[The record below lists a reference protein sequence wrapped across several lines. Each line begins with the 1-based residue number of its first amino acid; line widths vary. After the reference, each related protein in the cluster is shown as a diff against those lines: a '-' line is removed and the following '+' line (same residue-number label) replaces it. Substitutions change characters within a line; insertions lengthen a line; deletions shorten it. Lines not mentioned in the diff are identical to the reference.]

1 MKEHQMSLLASLKAE
16 HYFIQFVR
24 PAVPTPSATALG
36 LYDRI
41 FSVHEVMHGATGS
54 SFHVIAASGASPQ
67 KIPVPVGK
75 HTFQV
80 VVPSDFDGDYGH
92 EYGIA
97 KFAFLVGANVATS

>member
-1 MKEHQMSLLASLKAE
+1 MSLLASLKAE
-16 HYFIQFVR
+16 HYFIQFLR
-24 PAVPTPSATALG
+24 PAVPTAPALALG

-41 FSVHEVMHGATGS
+41 FSVHEIIHGTTGS
-54 SFHVIAASGASPQ
+54 SFHVVAASGTSPQ

-92 EYGIA
+92 EFGIA